1 MSSELFTSSG
11 SGGVHLPGSSVVS
24 AATSEADGW
33 ETVGSSRRRVPASS
47 ASVSS
52 TGARAGSTATPTKFN
67 PNAYG
72 NPLHSNPASRSGS
85 VTPSNKTSAW
95 AKPKNN
101 YKSSRPR
108 ASASAND
115 DEDDEAPA
123 VSAAPTDAWESDSD
137 DDDDDD

>member
-1 MSSELFTSSG
+1 MSSELFTSGG
-11 SGGVHLPGSSVVS
+11 SGGVHLHGSSAAS
-24 AATSEADGW
+24 AASATTSEVGGW

-72 NPLHSNPASRSGS
+72 NPVHSSPASRST
-85 VTPSNKTSAW
+85 TPSKKSSAW

-101 YKSSRPR
+101 WKDSRPR
-108 ASASAND
+108 ASAND
-115 DEDDEAPA
+115 DKDDEAPA
-123 VSAAPTDAWESDSD
+123 VSAAPTPAWESDSD
-137 DDDDDD
+137 DDDDDE